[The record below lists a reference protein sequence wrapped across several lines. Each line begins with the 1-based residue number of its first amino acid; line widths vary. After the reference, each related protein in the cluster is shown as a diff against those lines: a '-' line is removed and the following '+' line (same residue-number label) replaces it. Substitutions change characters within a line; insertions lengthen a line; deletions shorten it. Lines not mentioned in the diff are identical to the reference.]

1 MTIRPCD
8 FFIACECD
16 ESPVRNFSAE
26 TPDPNTFFR
35 LRFPNPG
42 PPPIGQTPRWY
53 QKESCIGVC
62 FSDVSQEDADACAL
76 RDAEL
81 CQMPPGIPQPEDP
94 VLYGNA
100 ATSCEYPC
108 PEGPPFVYSIPAGTY
123 LALSQELADLT
134 AQSYC
139 ANLAF
144 EFHTCEMPGPP
155 PTPGTPCPAVTGT
168 SPTSPVTLNMGDST
182 TLEVSL
188 TYAGNP
194 NDLMYVWFQG
204 NIPVA
209 FTMVPTLN
217 LIDVTEADE
226 GDYILGIYA
235 PGCNAVFSPIIQVIV
250 ACVAEVPPP
259 VPPVAGMDGVYDY
272 AVRTS
277 IGSFEVQ
284 ETGNTNG
291 SPAGQN
297 STALGNLAAG
307 WYDIVWQGGGTEF
320 TDPLSNVFY
329 TADGFGAEFEI
340 GGIPLAIVD
349 YPADFPTYA
358 TCALAENVIATPG
371 TSLTGPF
378 QTTASGGGAA
388 RVWGAA
394 YQTTGGWSM
403 AKCDGNWPTL
413 EVFNYVFE
421 TMPLNVQISHFETF
435 AASLNMCAT
444 CQDRVGVEWDGTFTR
459 SVYDPFFLTYQIGSP
474 FSSAT
479 ISLNG
484 KRISQSSCDIILT
497 ESPPGTPVWKLTIKC
512 KNVGQPNGGG
522 SGQIIWSGVKAK
534 GRTPVGVYVSLEEA
548 CNPGKNPECC
558 RIEEI

>member
-35 LRFPNPG
+35 LRFPPTG
-42 PPPIGQTPRWY
+42 PPPMGRTSRWY
-53 QKESCIGVC
+53 EKESCIGVC

-259 VPPVAGMDGVYDY
+259 AAPALTVNGYDY
-272 AVRTS
+272 VTLVNLGTFELQPNGSNVSLGSQPSGSYDYIYTGGAYTS
-277 IGSFEVQ
+277 PANPCPGDYKIPNAFEINYNNGGASTELTNGTFPCAADQAGVETLMFANAPGGSFTHSGGAMFFSVPTEPG
-284 ETGNTNG
+284 TFTCG
-291 SPAGQN
+291 SPCP
-297 STALGNLAAG
+297 S
-307 WYDIVWQGGGTEF
+307 WQVKF
-320 TDPLSNVFY
+320 HQLD
-329 TADGFGAEFEI
+329 
-340 GGIPLAIVD
+340 
-349 YPADFPTYA
+349 
-358 TCALAENVIATPG
+358 
-371 TSLTGPF
+371 
-378 QTTASGGGAA
+378 
-388 RVWGAA
+388 
-394 YQTTGGWSM
+394 
-403 AKCDGNWPTL
+403 
-413 EVFNYVFE
+413 
-421 TMPLNVQISHFETF
+421 TMPINLQISHFETF
-435 AASLNMCAT
+435 AAALNMCAT
-444 CQDRVGVEWDGTFTR
+444 CQNRVGVEWDGTLTR
-459 SVYDPFFLTYQIGSP
+459 ITYSEFDILYNIGAP

-484 KRISQSSCDIILT
+484 KRISLSSIAIFLD
-497 ESPPGTPVWKLTIKC
+497 ESPPGTPVWKLLITC
-512 KNVGQPNGGG
+512 KAMGEPNANP
-522 SGQIIWSGVKAK
+522 SGHIVWSGIKAA

-558 RIEEI
+558 RIIEI